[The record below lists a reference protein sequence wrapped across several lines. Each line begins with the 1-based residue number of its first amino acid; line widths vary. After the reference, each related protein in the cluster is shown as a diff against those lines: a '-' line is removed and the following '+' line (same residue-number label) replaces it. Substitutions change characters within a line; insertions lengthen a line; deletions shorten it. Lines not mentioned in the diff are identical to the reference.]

1 MKLIFRLNGSWI
13 ITDFMQSLFH
23 FDELLYLLGF
33 GNIGNMPTEMAATCQ
48 VLVCGRFWIRQNSSA
63 FIQAVP
69 LQVHYSSEALPTQH
83 GYCVTVSHL
92 SATPPHATLTEGLA
106 KGPYV
111 VVRAGFDAATL
122 HTPNLPMSHHTLFYQ
137 HSPGLA
143 YGLAYSSEALPT
155 QHGYC
160 VTALTRS
167 CIWLRCWMASRL
179 GIQELAVLSILLG
192 SCLPNILTVQV
203 QTL

>member
-13 ITDFMQSLFH
+13 VTDFVESLINFH
-23 FDELLYLLGF
+23 EVIYLLGF

-111 VVRAGFDAATL
+111 VVRAGFEAATL

-143 YGLAYSSEALPT
+143 YGISTHQVL
-155 QHGYC
+155 H
-160 VTALTRS
+160 
-167 CIWLRCWMASRL
+167 IWLRCWMASRL
-179 GIQELAVLSILLG
+179 SIQELAVLSILLG